1 MRIEIPFGR
10 ESVAAYIRDENFGE
24 MVYPNEVDV
33 GDEFETL
40 IRALENPVDS
50 VSFDQFLSDA
60 KDILFIV
67 NDATRPT
74 PTAKVLDIISHK
86 ISKLNVRFIIATG
99 VHRASTEEELQ
110 EIFGKHLDLFRDR
123 ITIHDAN
130 DEASMESIG
139 VSKNGTEM
147 QVNRLALEAQKIVII
162 GSVEPHYFAGYT
174 GGRKAFLPGIASYK
188 TIEQNHKLA
197 LQSSAHAL
205 SLEGN
210 PVHEDMEDAI
220 QAIKDKDIFCIMT
233 VLDREDHIY
242 AATAGDITESLKAAV
257 EKSHKVFSVEIKEK
271 ADIVVAVAPYPM
283 DVDLY
288 QSQKALDNAK
298 LALNPNGILILVSKC
313 RDGVGHDT
321 FVKLLASADD
331 PQGVLDKIRESY
343 VLGYHKAGKM
353 AEIARWAQIW
363 AVTKIDP
370 QLMRSIFIRP
380 FWTVQEALDA
390 AIREKGNER
399 ILFMMAASMTVP
411 RLRKRVVLRPRRFI
425 YTIPHRIDIHG
436 RDTEKPAD
444 KKEENLEKLLVSMDQ
459 R

>member
-1 MRIEIPFGR
+1 MRIEIPYGR
-10 ESVAAYIRDENFGE
+10 ESVEAYIREENCGE
-24 MVYPNEVDV
+24 MIYPNEVEV

-40 IRALENPVDS
+40 LQALENPVASD
-50 VSFDQFLSDA
+50 SFDQFLSDA
-60 KDILFIV
+60 EDILFIV

-86 ISKLNVRFIIATG
+86 ISSLNVRFIIATG

-110 EIFGKHLDLFRDR
+110 EIFGNHLEVFRDR

-130 DEASMESIG
+130 DASAMVSIG

-147 QVNRLALEAQKIVII
+147 QVNRMAMEAQKIVII

-197 LQSSAHAL
+197 LKSSAQAL
-205 SLEGN
+205 SLKGN

-233 VLDREDHIY
+233 VLDREDRIY

-257 EKSHKVFSVEIKEK
+257 EKSHHVFSVEIKEK

-298 LALNPNGILILVSKC
+298 LALNPNGIIILVSKC

-321 FVKLLASADD
+321 FVKLLASSDD
-331 PQGVLDKIRESY
+331 PQGVLDRIRDKY

-353 AEIARWAQIW
+353 AEISRWAQIW

-380 FWTVQEALDA
+380 FWTVQEALDT
-390 AIREKGNER
+390 AIREKGREKV
-399 ILFMMAASMTVP
+399 LFMMAASMTVP
-411 RLRKRVVLRPRRFI
+411 RLRERVILRPRRFI
-425 YTIPHRIDIHG
+425 YTVPHRIDKNG
-436 RDTEKPAD
+436 RPPESEAGEN
-444 KKEENLEKLLVSMDQ
+444 EENLEKLLQSMDMQ
-459 R
+459 